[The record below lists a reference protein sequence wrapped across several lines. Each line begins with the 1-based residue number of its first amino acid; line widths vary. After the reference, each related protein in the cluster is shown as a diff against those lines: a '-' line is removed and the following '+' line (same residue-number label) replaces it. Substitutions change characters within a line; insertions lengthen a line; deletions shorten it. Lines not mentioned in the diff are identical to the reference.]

1 MLPEIYPVIAP
12 AHKQTAVSA
21 GFLPTALLATR
32 GLAIFLTRLDSFDA
46 GVVRERAAAR
56 DAIEF

>member
-1 MLPEIYPVIAP
+1 
-12 AHKQTAVSA
+12 
-21 GFLPTALLATR
+21 LLATR